1 MVAMDELTQNAEIP
15 TDEQVAAYLARIGA
29 ERPARAGAAELARL
43 QEAHLDA
50 VPFENLG
57 IHLGEPVVLEP
68 EALLEKVVGRR
79 RGGFCYELN
88 GAFAALLRA
97 LGYRVELLA
106 ARVFDGA
113 EPGPPFDH
121 LALRVEAD
129 GVAWLVD
136 VGFGRFAR
144 RPLRLDERGRQQD
157 PAGVFTITPSAGA
170 RSTGAPSTGTAGDLD
185 VALDGAPQYRLDPR
199 PYRLADFVPTCWW
212 QTTSPDSH
220 FTRAT
225 TCSRPTP
232 DGGRTTLT
240 STRATGGTR
249 LLRTAPDGT
258 RTEELLDADAALGAY
273 RTHFGL
279 VLDRLPTAP

>member
-1 MVAMDELTQNAEIP
+1 MDEPTQNAEIP
-15 TDEQVAAYLARIGA
+15 TDERVAAYLARIGA
-29 ERPARAGAAELARL
+29 ERPVRAGAAGLARL

-50 VPFENLG
+50 VPFENLS

-157 PAGVFTITPSAGA
+157 PAGVFTVAP
-170 RSTGAPSTGTAGDLD
+170 STGAPSVGATGDLD

-199 PYRLADFVPTCWW
+199 PYRLADFAPTCWW

-232 DGGRTTLT
+232 DGGRITLT

-273 RTHFGL
+273 RAHFGL
-279 VLDRLPTAP
+279 ALDRLPTAP

>member
-1 MVAMDELTQNAEIP
+1 MDEPSQSAVIP

-29 ERPARAGAAELARL
+29 DRPARAGAAELARL

-50 VPFENLG
+50 VPFENLS

-88 GAFAALLRA
+88 GAFAGLLRA

-136 VGFGRFAR
+136 VGFGKFAR
-144 RPLRLDERGRQQD
+144 RPLRLDERGRQED
-157 PAGVFTITPSAGA
+157 PAGVFTVVPSSG
-170 RSTGAPSTGTAGDLD
+170 TTGTTGTTGDLD

-232 DGGRTTLT
+232 DGGRITLT
-240 STRATGGTR
+240 STRVTGGTR

-258 RTEELLDADAALGAY
+258 RTEELLDADAALTAY

-279 VLDRLPTAP
+279 ALDRLPTAP